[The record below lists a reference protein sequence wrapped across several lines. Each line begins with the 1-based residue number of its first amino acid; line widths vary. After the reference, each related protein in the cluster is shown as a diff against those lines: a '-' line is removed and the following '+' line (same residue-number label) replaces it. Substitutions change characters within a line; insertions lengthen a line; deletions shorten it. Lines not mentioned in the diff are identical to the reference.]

1 MAHREGGVIVS
12 KISRNEGKLVMKYFK
27 IKKEK
32 KPMKKKKLFGHKFFF
47 FLSKNKKKDDPFF

>member
-32 KPMKKKKLFGHKFFF
+32 KPMKKKEIVWSQVLF
-47 FLSKNKKKDDPFF
+47 FLIK